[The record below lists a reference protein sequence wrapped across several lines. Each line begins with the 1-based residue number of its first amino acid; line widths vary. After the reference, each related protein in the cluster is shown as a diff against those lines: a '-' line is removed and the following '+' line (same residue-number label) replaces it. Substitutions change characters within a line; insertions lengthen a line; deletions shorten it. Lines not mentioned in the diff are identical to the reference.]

1 MDSIIFFKKKE
12 KSTDQ
17 SDHNMDIVD
26 SLNRS
31 LAMVSFDTRGHVL
44 DASEPFLTLMGYSL
58 DEIKGKHHSLFCS
71 DEIVNTSHYTQFWRD
86 LEAGSK
92 KSGVFPRY
100 AKGKRQVHIEAT
112 YCPIISNGEVH
123 KGVKVAADVT
133 ESHLKQTLD
142 SELLE
147 ALNQTF
153 ATISFTPDGNILDA
167 NDNFLKTLGYSKEQV
182 ISQNH
187 RMFCF
192 DEFYKE
198 NPNFWQELQSGR
210 AFTGRFLRKDRH
222 GGKVWIQASYSPIKN
237 ERGDVYKVVKFAS
250 DITNEVLQEEAT
262 SDATSIA
269 YSTAVETVQVASD
282 GQSSLALT
290 RELSRNVVEDIE
302 KSENL
307 IRRLTEL
314 SGSIENIV
322 QVIGNIADQTNLL
335 PLNAA
340 IEAARAGDYGR
351 GFAVVA
357 DEVRVLASRTSDSTE
372 EISRVVAENLS
383 LTNDI
388 TRSMEVISQS
398 SIETNDRLESV
409 SVVIE
414 EIQKGAEDVA
424 RSVSNLT

>member
-1 MDSIIFFKKKE
+1 
-12 KSTDQ
+12 
-17 SDHNMDIVD
+17 
-26 SLNRS
+26 
-31 LAMVSFDTRGHVL
+31 
-44 DASEPFLTLMGYSL
+44 
-58 DEIKGKHHSLFCS
+58 
-71 DEIVNTSHYTQFWRD
+71 
-86 LEAGSK
+86 
-92 KSGVFPRY
+92 
-100 AKGKRQVHIEAT
+100 
-112 YCPIISNGEVH
+112 
-123 KGVKVAADVT
+123 
-133 ESHLKQTLD
+133 
-142 SELLE
+142 
-147 ALNQTF
+147 
-153 ATISFTPDGNILDA
+153 
-167 NDNFLKTLGYSKEQV
+167 
-182 ISQNH
+182 
-187 RMFCF
+187 
-192 DEFYKE
+192 
-198 NPNFWQELQSGR
+198 
-210 AFTGRFLRKDRH
+210 
-222 GGKVWIQASYSPIKN
+222 
-237 ERGDVYKVVKFAS
+237 RGDVYKVVKFAS

-383 LTNDI
+383 L
-388 TRSMEVISQS
+388 
-398 SIETNDRLESV
+398 
-409 SVVIE
+409 
-414 EIQKGAEDVA
+414 
-424 RSVSNLT
+424 